1 MKRLALMVLLAAL
14 AGCGVPQ
21 ETPRTGAVAQ
31 EQIDTPGAGRV
42 VVFHDDRRSVTCWAG
57 NGYGIST
64 IGGLSCLPDWLLVQP
79 SAARRPIPA
88 GAL

>member
-14 AGCGVPQ
+14 AGCNVPR

-42 VVFHDDRRSVTCWAG
+42 VVFHDDRRSVTCWVG
-57 NGYGIST
+57 SGYGT
-64 IGGLSCLPDWLLVQP
+64 YTVGGLSCLPDWLLVQP
-79 SAARRPIPA
+79 SSARQTTPA